1 MFRETDRVKKD
12 VMTSLSRKSS
22 IEQNE
27 LIYFSG
33 TTLAKFIIVLK
44 TLAMLSH
51 LLSYGQY
58 KFPGKMNDC

>member
-1 MFRETDRVKKD
+1 MVRETDRVKKD

-33 TTLAKFIIVLK
+33 TTLDIS
-44 TLAMLSH
+44 LS
-51 LLSYGQY
+51 L
-58 KFPGKMNDC
+58 F